1 MMPPHPSF
9 RRPAGFTL
17 LELLIAVAI
26 FAIVLTAINGVLY
39 GAMRLRSKTARTIE
53 EALPIQQTVAI
64 LKRDLQGIV
73 APGGILTGPLQSG
86 TATGGMLP
94 QGATTL
100 YTCTGA
106 LDATLPWGDVQKIA
120 YYLKNPDDSLHAAG
134 QDLVRAVNRN
144 LLAPIQQEWVEQ
156 WLMSGVERLQLAF
169 YDGNSWRDSWDST
182 TPNLTTGQTN
192 NLPTAIKVQIDLAAS
207 YGEPRT
213 RAPVQLVVP
222 LVAQARTN
230 RTQTLAQ

>member
-1 MMPPHPSF
+1 PRRGETNKNAPPLPSPLLHPMEEREKS
-9 RRPAGFTL
+9 RSLMQPWPPAFTL

-39 GAMRLRSKTARTIE
+39 VAMRLRSKPARTIE

-120 YYLKNPDDSLHAAG
+120 YYLKNPNDSLHAAG
-134 QDLVRAVNRN
+134 Q
-144 LLAPIQQEWVEQ
+144 
-156 WLMSGVERLQLAF
+156 
-169 YDGNSWRDSWDST
+169 
-182 TPNLTTGQTN
+182 
-192 NLPTAIKVQIDLAAS
+192 
-207 YGEPRT
+207 
-213 RAPVQLVVP
+213 
-222 LVAQARTN
+222 
-230 RTQTLAQ
+230 

>member
-1 MMPPHPSF
+1 MMPPRTSF
-9 RRPAGFTL
+9 RRPPAFTL

-86 TATGGMLP
+86 AATGGMLP

-106 LDATLPWGDVQKIA
+106 LDPTLPWGDVQKVA
-120 YYLKNPDDSLHAAG
+120 YYLKNPDDPLHAAG
-134 QDLVRAVNRN
+134 QDLVRAVSRN
-144 LLAPIQQEWVEQ
+144 LLAPTQQEWVEQ

-169 YDGNSWRDSWDST
+169 YDGNTWRDSWDST

-192 NLPTAIKVQIDLAAS
+192 NLPTAIKVQIDLAAN
-207 YGEPRT
+207 YGESQT
-213 RAPVQLVVP
+213 KAPVQLVVP